1 MSNRYET
8 NYWKKEDWEAHNRLM
23 NAAIERQ
30 REEFLTDNHN
40 LEIASNMIIEDLNFI
55 YNGILNKKINSSIF
69 RESIAQ
75 LEIKL
80 KNIVDRISIQKKK
93 WEGKS

>member
-30 REEFLTDNHN
+30 REEFL
-40 LEIASNMIIEDLNFI
+40 EDLCS
-55 YNGILNKKINSSIF
+55 LNEFPSLIPF
-69 RESIAQ
+69 GFEPLR
-75 LEIKL
+75 KL
-80 KNIVDRISIQKKK
+80 IKK